1 MNFETSSHR
10 NRIWMDVNRAVWE
23 MVESPFWWD
32 VQNRLYIYKGSD
44 MDYLKD
50 MMMNKFYEYEF

>member
-1 MNFETSSHR
+1 
-10 NRIWMDVNRAVWE
+10 MDVNRAVWE